1 MQDAGIYN
9 EHFIISGYMVGID
22 NDRLAIIARAGSITQ
37 ESIIVCKKKKEKK
50 KKCKNKRTRWD
61 FSVSFPFSF

>member
-50 KKCKNKRTRWD
+50 KK
-61 FSVSFPFSF
+61 V